1 MLAPRNVCF
10 ISVKFLYIPEQ
21 TFSSFPNC
29 LKNNPLQPS
38 LSPKQKKFSF
48 SEKHLVFSNVWISI
62 NNPRFPLH
70 KDINNCSTLKPPCL
84 RFPEW
89 GEWERRHQ
97 WGSLQGDPCWDRGG
111 AAQRWL
117 LGPRGMQELFWLGWR
132 PPPEGIFDDVW
143 CFEQSAGLIDCKSCL
158 AWPWVG
164 EGNSGIRKGR
174 CHPTPE
180 FSCETDVSGGASLQ
194 SYSRLEASHQ
204 S

>member
-111 AAQRWL
+111 AGQRWL
-117 LGPRGMQELFWLGWR
+117 LGPRGMQELFGWVEDLHQRGFLMLFGVLSSQLASWTVNPAWLGH
-132 PPPEGIFDDVW
+132 
-143 CFEQSAGLIDCKSCL
+143 GLERVIL
-158 AWPWVG
+158 G
-164 EGNSGIRKGR
+164 
-174 CHPTPE
+174 
-180 FSCETDVSGGASLQ
+180 
-194 SYSRLEASHQ
+194 
-204 S
+204 